1 MKITAQ
7 QGRGQKIHILVDGE
21 YRLTVTWDFWAS
33 RNIRSG
39 DEIDDAEFAAFCE
52 AAGSCRAFNA
62 AVDILSRRDH
72 SSKELQRKVARR
84 SGAEFAREAVERL
97 EEMGY
102 VNDERYAHTLAQE
115 LYERRGMGKKRIE
128 QELRQRGISRET
140 ASECAEELDGDDVE
154 RIKNL
159 LETKFAGK
167 FSDEKGRRRTF
178 NALTRLG
185 YGYSDIRS
193 AMRSVDEE
201 YEDTDDQFSC

>member
-1 MKITAQ
+1 MMTIDEDNGTAG
-7 QGRGQKIHILVDGE
+7 QGTKIHILVDGE
-21 YRLTVTWDFWAS
+21 YRLTVTRDFWAS
-33 RNIRSG
+33 QNIRSG

-154 RIKNL
+154 RIKICLRPNSPANFPM
-159 LETKFAGK
+159 KRAGVAP
-167 FSDEKGRRRTF
+167 STP
-178 NALTRLG
+178 
-185 YGYSDIRS
+185 
-193 AMRSVDEE
+193 
-201 YEDTDDQFSC
+201 

>member
-21 YRLTVTWDFWAS
+21 YRLTVTRDFWAS

-72 SSKELQRKVARR
+72 SSKELRRKVARR
-84 SGAEFAREAVERL
+84 SGAE
-97 EEMGY
+97 
-102 VNDERYAHTLAQE
+102 
-115 LYERRGMGKKRIE
+115 
-128 QELRQRGISRET
+128 ELRQRGISRET
-140 ASECAEELDGDDVE
+140 ASECAEELDGDDIE

>member
-21 YRLTVTWDFWAS
+21 YRLTVTRDFWAS
-33 RNIRSG
+33 QNIRSG
-39 DEIDDAEFAAFCE
+39 DEIDD
-52 AAGSCRAFNA
+52 
-62 AVDILSRRDH
+62 
-72 SSKELQRKVARR
+72 
-84 SGAEFAREAVERL
+84 AEFAREAVERL

-201 YEDTDDQFSC
+201 YADTDDQFSC

>member
-21 YRLTVTWDFWAS
+21 YRLTVTRDFWAS
-33 RNIRSG
+33 QNIRSG

-52 AAGSCRAFNA
+52 AASSCRAFNA